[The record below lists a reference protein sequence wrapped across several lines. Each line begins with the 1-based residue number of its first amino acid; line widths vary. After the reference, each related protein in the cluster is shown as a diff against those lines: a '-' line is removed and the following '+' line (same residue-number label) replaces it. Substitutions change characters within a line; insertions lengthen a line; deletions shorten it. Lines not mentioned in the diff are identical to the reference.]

1 MKEDRSRELIAKYN
15 AGELSAAEEALLEQ
29 YFAEGRVSLE
39 ELEELHRL
47 DQRLDLLFA
56 GERSKRM
63 RHSFHELLEVEKIRL
78 AEAGGISLAAWLSRW
93 WQPVLACGLFF
104 LLVGAG
110 LGYWL
115 RGAGPAT
122 GAEAS
127 QLAALSNE
135 LRDMRE
141 MMMLT
146 LLDKESTSDRLRA
159 VNLTQEMGEVS
170 SQVAAALLRT
180 LNEDPNT
187 NVRLAAVDALA
198 QYAHHPDVRR
208 GLIDA
213 IGRQRSPLVQMAL
226 AETMVALQEK
236 ASVQE
241 LQRLLEREETAPE
254 VRERV
259 TESLE
264 VLM

>member
-1 MKEDRSRELIAKYN
+1 MNEDRAKDLIAKYN
-15 AGELSAAEEALLEQ
+15 AGELTVAEETLLEQ
-29 YFAEGRVSLE
+29 YLAEGRLSLE
-39 ELEELHRL
+39 ELEDMHRL
-47 DQRLDLLFA
+47 DRRLDLLFA

-63 RHSFHELLEVEKIRL
+63 RRNFYELLEAEERQL
-78 AEAGGISLAAWLSRW
+78 ADRAGLAGWLGRW
-93 WQPVLACGLFF
+93 WQPILVCGLFL

-115 RGAGPAT
+115 RGEGAMAGDE
-122 GAEAS
+122 EA
-127 QLAALSNE
+127 QLTALSNE

-146 LLDKESTSDRLRA
+146 LLEKESTSDRLRA
-159 VNLTQEMGEVS
+159 VNLTQDMSEVS
-170 SQVAAALLRT
+170 NQVAIALLRT

-213 IGRQRSPLVQMAL
+213 IGKQQSPLVQMAL

-236 ASVQE
+236 ASIQE
-241 LQRLLEREETAPE
+241 LQRLLNREETAPE

-259 TESLE
+259 AESLE